1 VGLTTPGAELAMMAP
16 MNYKALLSIAAAAAI
31 AFAQPVAFIAQEAG
45 KAAEIIA
52 LARKAIGGKKL
63 DALTT
68 FSVQSSLQRNIGDR
82 QINSEVEIVLDL
94 PDKYLRQEAVSA
106 GGPTMVFSG
115 NGVTGFNGDRSL
127 QKPGGT
133 VPMGGG
139 MMIRMGGPGGVSSS
153 PAEKPTP
160 EQLEQMNRAMVRTG
174 QIEASRLMLGWF
186 ATAHPAAK
194 VQYTYAGDAESV
206 DGKAFVI
213 DVKNADNF
221 TARLFI
227 DQQTHLPLMVTY
239 QGPQP
244 RMMTSG
250 GAQPSV
256 TAGGGGHVMTQ
267 AVNATPEERKKAQ
280 AEAEKQIQEM
290 QKQPV
295 VLADYQIYFEDW
307 RDADGVKFPFK
318 MRRAMAGTTT
328 EEWTVNKV
336 KVNPKV
342 DPKRFAGE
350 S

>member
-1 VGLTTPGAELAMMAP
+1 MMAS
-16 MNYKALLSIAAAAAI
+16 MNYRALFSITAAAAI
-31 AFAQPVAFIAQEAG
+31 AFAQPVAFIAQEVG

-52 LARKAIGGKKL
+52 LARKAIGEKKL
-63 DALTT
+63 DALKT
-68 FSVQSSLQRNIGDR
+68 FSVQSSLQRNIGER
-82 QINSEVEIVLDL
+82 QINSEVEVVLDL
-94 PDKYLRQEAVSA
+94 PDKYLRQEMSS
-106 GGPTMVFSG
+106 GGGGTMMFSG
-115 NGVTGFNGDRSL
+115 GGVSGFNGERSL
-127 QKPGGT
+127 QKPGGA

-139 MMIRMGGPGGVSSS
+139 MVVRMGGPAGFSTG
-153 PAEKPTP
+153 PAEKATP

-194 VQYTYAGDAESV
+194 VHYTYAGEAESP
-206 DGKAFVI
+206 DGKAYVI

-221 TARLFI
+221 AARLFI

-239 QGPQP
+239 QAPQP
-244 RMMTSG
+244 RMMTAG
-250 GAQPSV
+250 GPQRSV
-256 TAGGGGHVMTQ
+256 TAGGGGHVITQ
-267 AVNATPEERKKAQ
+267 ASGATEEERKKAQ

-295 VLADYQIYFEDW
+295 VLADYQIYFEEW
-307 RDADGVKFPFK
+307 RDAEGIKFPFK

-328 EEWTVNKV
+328 EEWTVSKV